1 MSGCVEYTSL
11 KVPYSYEIGRRREQP
26 LHGSGG
32 TTRRRLIPT
41 QPPPRKADGG
51 GSAGEVGPSSVDC
64 NAGDVGIKAG
74 EVVSSSVGCKA
85 GDVGTR
91 AGEGVS
97 SSVGSAGKGRSARS
111 ERRRDSAMRRRRSW
125 ERGDKR
131 RNHSPIAAADSQP
144 QIWTGG

>member
-1 MSGCVEYTSL
+1 MIIPDELFATWRYYEGRRHLYTQL
-11 KVPYSYEIGRRREQP
+11 GFRSYEIGRRREQP
-26 LHGSGG
+26 LHGS
-32 TTRRRLIPT
+32 
-41 QPPPRKADGG
+41 G

-64 NAGDVGIKAG
+64 NAGDVGIKEG

-85 GDVGTR
+85 GDVGTI

-131 RNHSPIAAADSQP
+131 RNHSPIAAADMD
-144 QIWTGG
+144 GGDNSA